1 MTHDELLAEIEEG
14 ATSFSELN
22 SKTYKWQQSLLAVV
36 ELHKPSKIPNWV
48 PTNHKFICDGCTR
61 IYPCPTIQAIEKVLG

>member
-1 MTHDELLAEIEEG
+1 MVMDADE
-14 ATSFSELN
+14 SEQTRL
-22 SKTYKWQQSLLAVV
+22 SKTTQGLRAVV

-61 IYPCPTIQAIEKVLG
+61 IYPCPTIQAIEKELR